1 MAPSRARRRCLPG
14 LRLVLLVFLHVR
26 AARAAPSTAVSST
39 PFVHPGIIVS
49 LELLNAMR
57 ASIKAKQEPTYS
69 AYLATLTIPTGT
81 GRYPNGCNATT
92 DRELNCNI
100 SLGNLNYKPHPT
112 SSVEGNTAVAWA
124 EKEDSAA
131 AYTHALLW
139 YATQDERHAKKSI
152 EIMDAW
158 ATIFK
163 NQSDSTGKSAG
174 LVAGWT
180 GAVWPRAGEIIKHT
194 APPRLWPNS
203 SIARFERMLTSIY
216 LPLVNLGSDTN
227 GNWGLAMT
235 EAAFH
240 IGIFTDNATTVERAL
255 KLWKVQAPA
264 YLYISSD
271 GPYPKRPPIERRWNK
286 TWPNCGPNCSDVEMI
301 TFWHGQKTF
310 SGHDGLC
317 QETCRDLGPYTW
329 HTNTNPAP
337 HNPTGTCVSRAPLI
351 RSFSSIMTHPL

>member
-1 MAPSRARRRCLPG
+1 M
-14 LRLVLLVFLHVR
+14 
-26 AARAAPSTAVSST
+26 
-39 PFVHPGIIVS
+39 
-49 LELLNAMR
+49 LNAMR

-203 SIARFERMLTSIY
+203 SIARFVRMLTSIY

-264 YLYISSD
+264 YLYISCD

-329 HTNTNPAP
+329 HTNPAP
-337 HNPTGTCVSRAPLI
+337 PPPHRHLCLKGTSD
-351 RSFSSIMTHPL
+351 